1 MPHYLRIVDMDTRK
15 NPKFTVVG
23 AGLSGALMA
32 GYLAK
37 AGYAVQMFE
46 KLPDPRRGDAPAGR
60 SINLAISTRGIHALA
75 ELGIADEVL
84 ARAVPMRGRMMHAES
99 GELTFQPYG
108 TAKHHVINSVSRA
121 GLNIALLNVASK
133 YANAE
138 LCFNQKCTDA
148 DLDSASVEITNGTSG
163 ERQMVPGDIVI
174 GSDGA
179 FSVVRG
185 RMVHLD
191 RFDFRRDYLTH
202 GYKELAIPPAPGGG
216 FRLEKNALHIWPR
229 GGFMMIALPNFDG
242 SYTCT
247 LFWPFEGEVSFDAV
261 RTDEDV
267 TRVFE
272 RHFPDAMRHMPTLLE
287 DFQNNPTSSL
297 ATVRCSPWYYKD
309 KVVLLG
315 DAAHAV
321 VPFYGQGMNASFED
335 CTVLNECIQE
345 HAPHWERTF
354 AAYHRLRKENVD
366 ALADLAVS
374 NFVEMRDQV
383 GSARFLLKKR
393 SERILAR
400 LLPTWFVPL
409 YTMISFSRIPYAEAV
424 RRAKK
429 QDRVVGFILG
439 LLLVMIVIA
448 VACLLT

>member
-1 MPHYLRIVDMDTRK
+1 MNTRK
-15 NPKFTVVG
+15 NPKFTIVG

-60 SINLAISTRGIHALA
+60 SINLAISKRGIHALE

-84 ARAVPMRGRMMHAES
+84 ASAVALRGRMMHAES
-99 GELTFQPYG
+99 GDLTFQPYG

-138 LCFNQKCTDA
+138 LHFNQKCTGA
-148 DLDSASVEITNGTSG
+148 DLDAASVEITNGASD
-163 ERQMVPGDIVI
+163 ERHMVPGDIVI

-179 FSVVRG
+179 FSAVRG
-185 RMVHLD
+185 RMLHLD

-202 GYKELAIPPAPGGG
+202 GYKELTIPPAPGGG
-216 FRLEKNALHIWPR
+216 FRLEQNALHIWPR

-267 TRVFE
+267 ARVFE
-272 RHFPDAMRHMPTLLE
+272 RHFPDAAEHMPTLLE
-287 DFQNNPTSSL
+287 DFQSNPTSSL

-335 CTVLNECIQE
+335 CTVLDECIRK
-345 HAPHWERTF
+345 HAPDWERTF
-354 AAYHRLRKENVD
+354 ATYHRLRKDNVD
-366 ALADLAVS
+366 ALADLAIS
-374 NFVEMRDQV
+374 NFVEMRDHV
-383 GSARFLLKKR
+383 GSGGFLWRKR
-393 SERILAR
+393 TERILAR
-400 LLPTWFVPL
+400 MLPSLFVPL

-424 RRAKK
+424 RRAKT
-429 QDRVVGFILG
+429 QDRVVGFVFGMLLVVIVVA
-439 LLLVMIVIA
+439 LLL
-448 VACLLT
+448 LLT

>member
-1 MPHYLRIVDMDTRK
+1 
-15 NPKFTVVG
+15 
-23 AGLSGALMA
+23 MA

-37 AGYAVQMFE
+37 AGYAVRMFE
-46 KLPDPRRGDAPAGR
+46 KLPDPRGGDAPAGR
-60 SINLAISTRGIHALA
+60 SINLAISTRGIHALE

-84 ARAVPMRGRMMHAES
+84 ASAVPMRGRMMHAES

-108 TAKHHVINSVSRA
+108 TARHHVINSVSRA

-133 YANAE
+133 YSNAE
-138 LCFNQKCTDA
+138 LRFNQRCTGA
-148 DLDSASVEITNGTSG
+148 DLDAASVEITNGTSG
-163 ERQMVPGDIVI
+163 EQHMVPGDIVI

-179 FSVVRG
+179 FSAVRG
-185 RMVHLD
+185 RMLHLD

-202 GYKELAIPPAPGGG
+202 GYKELVIPAAPGGG

-247 LFWPFEGEVSFDAV
+247 LFWPFEGEVSFDTV
-261 RTDEDV
+261 RTNEDV

-272 RHFPDAMRHMPTLLE
+272 QHFPDAMPHMPTLLE

-309 KVVLLG
+309 KVVLMG

-335 CTVLNECIQE
+335 CTVLNECIRE
-345 HAPHWERTF
+345 HAPDWERTF
-354 AAYHRLRKENVD
+354 AAYHQLRKENVD

-374 NFVEMRDQV
+374 NFVEMRDHAA
-383 GSARFLLKKR
+383 SSRFLWKKR
-393 SERILAR
+393 TERTLAR
-400 LLPTWFVPL
+400 LFPGWFVPL
-409 YTMISFSRIPYAEAV
+409 YTMISFSRVPYAEAV
-424 RRAKK
+424 RRARR
-429 QDRVVGFILG
+429 QNRVLRLVFGALLAIILVIVSF
-439 LLLVMIVIA
+439 LLFG
-448 VACLLT
+448 

>member
-1 MPHYLRIVDMDTRK
+1 MKTRK

-37 AGYAVQMFE
+37 AGYTVRMFE

-60 SINLAISTRGIHALA
+60 SINLAISTRGIHALE

-84 ARAVPMRGRMMHAES
+84 ASAVPMRGRMMHAES
-99 GELTFQPYG
+99 GDLTFQPYG
-108 TAKHHVINSVSRA
+108 TEERHVINSVSRA

-133 YANAE
+133 YSHAE
-138 LCFNQKCTDA
+138 LRFNQRCTGA
-148 DLDSASVEITNGTSG
+148 DLDAASVEITNGTSG
-163 ERQMVPGDIVI
+163 ERHMVPGDIVI

-185 RMVHLD
+185 QMVHLD

-202 GYKELAIPPAPGGG
+202 GYKELIIPPAPGGG

-247 LFWPFEGEVSFDAV
+247 LFWPFEGEVSFGTV
-261 RTDEDV
+261 KTEDDIR
-267 TRVFE
+267 RVFE
-272 RHFPDAMRHMPTLLE
+272 RHFPDAVGHMPTLLE

-335 CTVLNECIQE
+335 CTVLNECIRE
-345 HAPHWERTF
+345 HAPDWERTF

-366 ALADLAVS
+366 ALADLAIS

-383 GSARFLLKKR
+383 GSARFLWKKR

-400 LLPTWFVPL
+400 LFPTWFVPL
-409 YTMISFSRIPYAEAV
+409 YTMVSFSRIPYAEAV

-448 VACLLT
+448 VAWLLT

>member
-1 MPHYLRIVDMDTRK
+1 MNTRT
-15 NPKFTVVG
+15 NPKITVVG

-37 AGYAVQMFE
+37 AGYTVQMFE

-60 SINLAISTRGIHALA
+60 SINLAISTRGIHALE

-84 ARAVPMRGRMMHAES
+84 ASAVPMRGRMMHAES

-133 YANAE
+133 YANTEVRFNQICTGAE
-138 LCFNQKCTDA
+138 LDA
-148 DLDSASVEITNGTSG
+148 ASVEITNGTSG

-179 FSVVRG
+179 FSAVRG
-185 RMVHLD
+185 QMVHLD

-202 GYKELAIPPAPGGG
+202 GYKELIIPPAPGGG

-261 RTDEDV
+261 SSEQDV
-267 TRVFE
+267 TPFFTQ
-272 RHFPDAMRHMPTLLE
+272 HFPDAVSLMPTLVD
-287 DFQNNPTSSL
+287 DFMSNPLGSL
-297 ATVRCSPWYYKD
+297 ATVRCEPWHYQD
-309 KVVLLG
+309 KVVLIG

-335 CTVLNECIQE
+335 CTVLNECIGE
-345 HAPHWERTF
+345 HAPDWERTF
-354 AAYHRLRKENVD
+354 ASYHALRKENVD
-366 ALADLAVS
+366 ALADLAIS

-383 GSARFLLKKR
+383 GSARFLWKKR

-409 YTMISFSRIPYAEAV
+409 YTMVSFSRIPYAEAV

-429 QDRVVGFILG
+429 QNRIVCFVLG
-439 LLLVMIVIA
+439 LLLVVIAIA
-448 VACLLT
+448 VALLLT

>member
-1 MPHYLRIVDMDTRK
+1 
-15 NPKFTVVG
+15 
-23 AGLSGALMA
+23 MA

-37 AGYAVQMFE
+37 AGYTVQMFE

-60 SINLAISTRGIHALA
+60 SINLAISTRGIHALE

-84 ARAVPMRGRMMHAES
+84 ASAVPMRGRMMHAES

-108 TAKHHVINSVSRA
+108 TEKHHVINSVSRA
-121 GLNIALLNVASK
+121 GLNIALLNVASN
-133 YANAE
+133 YAHAE
-138 LCFNQKCTDA
+138 LRFNQRCTGA
-148 DLDSASVEITNGTSG
+148 DLDAASVEITNGTSG
-163 ERQMVPGDIVI
+163 ERHMVPGDIVI

-185 RMVHLD
+185 RMLHLD
-191 RFDFRRDYLTH
+191 RFNFRRDYLTH
-202 GYKELAIPPAPGGG
+202 GYKELTIPPAPGGG

-267 TRVFE
+267 ARVFE
-272 RHFPDAMRHMPTLLE
+272 RHFPDAAEHMPTLLE
-287 DFQNNPTSSL
+287 DFQSNPTSSL

-309 KVVLLG
+309 KIVLLG

-335 CTVLNECIQE
+335 CTVLNECIRE
-345 HAPHWERTF
+345 HAPDWARTF
-354 AAYHRLRKENVD
+354 ASYHALRKENVD
-366 ALADLAVS
+366 ALAKLAIS

-383 GSARFLLKKR
+383 GSARFLWKKR

-400 LLPTWFVPL
+400 LFPAWFVPL
-409 YTMISFSRIPYAEAV
+409 YTMVSFSRIPYAEAV
-424 RRAKK
+424 GRAKK
-429 QDRVVGFILG
+429 QNRIVCFVLG
-439 LLLVMIVIA
+439 LLLVASAIA
-448 VACLLT
+448 VVLLLT